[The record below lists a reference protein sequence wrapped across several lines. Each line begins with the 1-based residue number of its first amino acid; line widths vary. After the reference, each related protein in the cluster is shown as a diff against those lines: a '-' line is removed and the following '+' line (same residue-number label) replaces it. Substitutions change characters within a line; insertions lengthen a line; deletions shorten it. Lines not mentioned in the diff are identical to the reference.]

1 MYMKGIKVA
10 STVAYIVPR
19 GLDENELADTTAIDE
34 AMKKTVYLFGLN
46 AAATYRMMELR
57 LWSCERS
64 KDHIKMMMYEYLR
77 AAVTKK
83 KFKVKIRNMRGDDP
97 KAIKPPP
104 VGSLL
109 SPPKESNRGAK
120 GLLHPRRHRANT
132 ETSTGSQDEATFA
145 FHASFR
151 AFGSEASKE
160 KDALASSN
168 FEASQLRKE
177 PRLDVL
183 SGAPSECSIQSDSAT
198 KVISEDAHYQKSPAR
213 PPGENIDTRGLT
225 PEATHEDWSSAVP
238 LSRQSEVVRRRRSS
252 EDHQQRGTLE
262 VTEVDCLALLPVTA
276 TPGNGT
282 CKASLY
288 VKSTHDC
295 LN

>member
-1 MYMKGIKVA
+1 
-10 STVAYIVPR
+10 
-19 GLDENELADTTAIDE
+19 
-34 AMKKTVYLFGLN
+34 
-46 AAATYRMMELR
+46 MELR
-57 LWSCERS
+57 EKRRPH
-64 KDHIKMMMYEYLR
+64 KD
-77 AAVTKK
+77 
-83 KFKVKIRNMRGDDP
+83 DDVLIPPSSSNEKEVQSEDQKHARDNP
-97 KAIKPPP
+97 KAVKPPP

-109 SPPKESNRGAK
+109 SLPKESNRGAK
-120 GLLHPRRHRANT
+120 GLLHPRCHRANT

-183 SGAPSECSIQSDSAT
+183 SGAPSERSIQSDSAT
-198 KVISEDAHYQKSPAR
+198 KVISEDAHYRQSPAR
-213 PPGENIDTRGLT
+213 PPDENIDTRGLT